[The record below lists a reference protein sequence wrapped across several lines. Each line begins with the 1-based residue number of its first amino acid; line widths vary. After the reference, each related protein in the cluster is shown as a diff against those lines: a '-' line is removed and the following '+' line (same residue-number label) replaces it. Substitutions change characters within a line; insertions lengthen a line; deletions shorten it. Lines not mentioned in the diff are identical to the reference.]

1 MLPDED
7 NFGGKFDQPLRIKPD
22 SYVNKDGIETVEYTN
37 PDTGVVDAYIS
48 AFGNNDFIAYMRVYD
63 ESGSPTNRFTSKL
76 ERRTNRPG
84 ATRAMIE
91 ELQSRLP
98 SDHQYA
104 EDVSVSTD
112 GLRFITNQLNQGY
125 SVATNSDGTPITT
138 EVAISGE
145 SITNDLPI
153 AVDPNGK
160 FENIR
165 VSTPAEFAKVKEF
178 LGKKL
183 EAFGVGLNASNVRWE
198 NGTAYIDLPVLQR
211 QTQRLAEEKQTPAP
225 TEQSVK
231 LELTPDESG
240 ATGADMKEEIQ
251 QTPLPKGTEIEH
263 EGEMLTVVGY
273 EDDGRMVVQHYGGG
287 WSDLPAGT
295 SVKVLPLV
303 DNPYGGLVSDVE
315 KGFDFLDRLGLQEPP
330 ESAPR
335 IPEGRLPRGTR
346 FFRSDFKPTGSPTPP
361 SYALTPEG
369 LLYEDSGRG
378 MTHGGVSPWRLIGK
392 LNPPAPQPITPT
404 GEAPT
409 DSLPADQPTSGDVGT
424 SPAVQR
430 DPSKPEQ
437 MTPEERGL
445 LGHQEVIE
453 LAKQDYELAKTG
465 QTWGYSGGQN
475 YKSKAAAVKDTKER
489 LDKVSNPNESDIKR
503 GASDH
508 YGEVNKALEAQNP
521 VSSAAVEAYSITL
534 PEGYVR
540 QGELYVFQPTAT
552 AANETPIDAANVDG
566 VLGVPPIVQ
575 SVLETFAKASR
586 AWGQAKKKKSRALPT
601 FVPPPKEPFKPSAE
615 RFAQFYMDDG
625 FPEDVALKNGT
636 KLMQAIESGEWT
648 NLLHPDNKKSR
659 AIWETWTRTKL
670 PKGVAATE
678 AAFRAFVAEYRAKT
692 FTTPA
697 AELSEAD
704 LDAEIMRV
712 AEQAVKPDAS
722 EALKSRALE
731 LSKEFQKRQGQVAT
745 NREEKQTSSRRRAIA
760 LKALAATGGRG
771 TVGNLTGDSFAQ
783 VRANLLSELTGA
795 KVPKAKAG
803 INALMKAFYQEFGI
817 PADTEAGMRKN
828 LAEAFQRAVSQE
840 AVETPTPAP
849 STAEASSQQFT
860 SDTIED
866 TLTPAEKSEAATEL
880 GHSSW
885 GKEALED
892 FKARL
897 ADWLVTGKTASKKLA
912 AIFKRLVN
920 SAKALAVAGLSAIS
934 VNTGDAR
941 VTAES
946 GNAPV
951 QPVAFRAVLND
962 MPAPR
967 FRFPAGLPQSRP
979 LPQAQQRGVL
989 LPRPRTPRVAD
1000 FGNVRA
1006 PAEVVN
1012 TANWVVDNDDT
1023 QGRPFVVADKKRG
1036 WVYVFN
1042 ADGSLEGRN
1051 PAIFGKDT
1059 GDTREKGTRVTP
1071 SGRFEATVDPDAGPL
1086 YGTTVDFLETEE
1098 SVLAIHRVYLPEAK
1112 ERRRALESKGGA
1124 DNRMSHGCINVEDT
1138 FYDDTLQP
1146 LFSESGGVVYILPET
1161 KSGAKPSSPRSP
1173 AENLVSFTAANGQKL
1188 VGEVQSVTGNKA
1200 TVAYQWNGK
1209 TKTQV
1214 VPVSQLGSPV
1224 ASVATPPKYQYNQ
1237 EQNTR
1242 KLGKHF
1248 PTSLGVHANHDF
1260 RKSFASMAKDTSL
1273 GQDYQM
1279 IAKLLSNMP
1288 EFKGMDLH
1296 LVADENIKYAGEY
1309 SWNRGK
1315 PSIAIN
1321 LRLIARGQVDA
1332 LGSILHEALHHVTL
1346 AKVRN
1351 PQGTFENEVVSK
1363 LDLIRES
1370 VREYAESKGFG
1381 ERLDYELGSTEEFI
1395 TALFTRPDFQ
1405 AFIASIPDSAAPA
1418 VAVGKFRSV
1427 LSELFRLIAEL
1438 IHGKPVL
1445 RGSALE
1451 QAMTTSLALFN
1462 TPFRAIETGGLEALN
1477 AARSYAGER
1486 AQMPQFMRDSL
1497 ETAQAMAAAGK
1508 TSEEIRAVTGWFPGK
1523 YDGKMRFEVPDE
1535 GATLNERQEMRDIRS
1550 QLEAASNEFEAVK
1563 SKGQGFTPEFNA
1575 AQLKVGNLKNK
1586 LAREEANGGLTTV
1599 GERLEHPAFFA
1610 AYPSA
1615 KSIRLLLEPMQSN
1628 YGGFFDPISNKIAI
1642 NSTHSK
1648 EAQLSSLLHE
1658 LQHWVQKQEN
1668 FSEGGDL
1675 SQFLYS
1681 DDFKL
1686 SEEDQTIVDSI
1697 DSKVAELREE
1707 ERRLGEFFRN
1717 LPDSMKGVGKAEKES
1732 RRLESISYEIRSLN
1746 DQKYAITKP
1755 ARNRM
1760 AMDKYRRTSGEIEA
1774 RDVQARQRF
1783 TPEQRKAV
1791 APYSSEN
1798 IAKEDAI
1805 VMFGGSGAQ
1814 ASTGKGLAALFPQT
1828 GDKAAKPINLSAAYQ
1843 RAAIGKS
1850 SQWVTIKEVYEQ
1862 AKADNP
1868 ALTPEAFMAQ
1878 ISQQNDNGEVFIS
1891 PVENSATVEAAR
1903 PFVIGNAGVE
1913 MMVPSG
1919 TAASR
1924 IDEETDAEYMA
1935 AVESGDVAKQQAMV
1949 DAAAFD
1955 QDGLASDEISQMID
1969 RNSPSMALDY
1979 RAIAKSLGGKKYVLT
1994 EVQTDELRFEQGS
2007 ENVVDA
2013 KRADPSKGP
2022 IVIGVDGLIV
2032 DGRHRATLAKQR
2044 GQKTILAY
2052 TPQNTDPI
2060 TRDEQGN
2067 VIPLSQRFN
2076 PESPSIL
2083 YAAPIDTT
2091 QSSERPTDIPEGLR
2105 QTGNPVATAGGGTNP
2120 ASVLARLDAGR
2131 EAAVS
2136 AAVAESDWENYTPE
2150 QKTEALNAFIRSVY
2164 GAADYSSWAQL
2175 RDISGPVFTR
2185 GSGDSASVRG
2195 SVGADGRLN
2204 LELTYD
2210 NTERVLGAVKAGE
2223 SARNL
2228 FAFSY
2233 DVAQEEIIH
2242 AADKVATFRRWVA
2255 AGRPGT
2261 FLEFE
2266 RSEAKATV
2274 TQINQTRLALQES
2287 DPDAAQKI
2295 KDAMLASWNIYR
2307 SNDPVTG
2314 VAGLLLRLERTKNDA
2329 ALYLYELRRQLTQL
2343 KRQDFTTETGWQKFR
2358 NMLQKWITDAIN
2370 SLRGVQDVFRS
2381 GMAGDL
2387 IQRQLADLEAAL
2399 DGKPLPPVSRPAASR
2414 ADDGEGVIDIGGEA
2428 EPADGGGTQLFQK
2441 DPTAIGSTF
2450 ITPADIT
2457 LQERRS
2463 QEETLAKARKIIAEE
2478 VQKDKEGGRAIALQ
2492 RFKTDLSIPPEVRAL
2507 GSGLVAQQADL
2518 LANLEL
2524 DAIRQEGLDALAD
2537 EADKVSGII
2546 GSDYEYWR
2554 NLQLAANL
2562 DVDKMAEE
2570 AARTLNILNVFRR
2583 LTPEGFLRRM
2593 KRQYNATVQESISQ
2607 NFDISPGEVE
2617 AEIMRLWRMMREAG
2631 ATARGEAIAAA
2642 LKAFM
2647 PRRVNT
2653 RKIIESLFPQ
2663 AGTRQRMSKG
2673 GEALVRNFFQMM
2685 AGPRDQKG
2693 PLAEFDESIQNA
2705 LSGMLRKVME
2715 ANGLVAKNQSN
2726 QATDIDKLVRS
2737 VSADELR
2744 FDKIAA
2750 ADEAMQKELDAIE
2763 DPERRSTL
2771 RQAWEEATAK
2781 MYTNIASDA
2790 TVRRAINAELK
2801 GMNVDWRKMFDSNQK
2816 PDAVKA
2822 RVVDTVMTKIE
2833 GLLTGETD
2841 ATAEVS
2847 RLEAEAASAGKDR
2860 QKQIADQ
2867 IKEVQSQAASLR
2879 QNLNMLRDEV
2889 EAAFDFIAAN
2899 KRTEWLAY
2907 REGIE
2912 ARRRVAEHR
2921 AAFMEALRNQGVAED
2936 ALLRISKKL
2945 LAGPLPQKPDQN
2957 PVSAL
2962 VGEHMKEE
2970 VPNFVD
2976 KLVALDVDRA
2986 TAEQLDTAAKALRAD
3001 IAEVEK
3007 LKAAE
3012 RAVKKLMDSLK
3023 PKPRAPREKIEKA
3036 LKALFTAAET
3046 GALDSQEF
3054 FDAFGEAF
3062 GHPPLTPEQQER
3074 IKKLTREIN
3083 SLPKGAARVD
3093 KQQELDEEMALWKGI
3108 AARDVLLS
3116 AWYANILS
3124 GISTQGMGLFGNSLN
3139 MALRSFFLA
3148 VTNPRSA
3155 KAYFQG
3161 AFGEGL
3167 KTGIKEAWAAMQGRG
3182 LYKVSKYGD
3191 KNMVSALELLR
3202 KKGPATLP
3210 EWIAYIASAGTNLRY
3225 VFRVMQAI
3233 DALAW
3238 NTAREGHAYLAAHRA
3253 LLDQQR
3259 ADGVKRSPEEFSR
3272 AMIENL
3278 GGDAKRI
3285 EEDMR
3290 AAREELISRGQ
3301 TPDLLTVDRMAR
3313 EARNA
3318 RRLSTKPSNRFAD
3331 RIVMQQDPEGIG
3343 DVISSIITVIQ
3354 KKGNFMGVPFG
3365 QLLIPFNKIV
3375 ANLFEQS
3382 LDYTPVGALRSYL
3395 GGHLTDI
3402 QSIDWSG
3409 KVQFKD
3415 KSVQFDAV
3423 ERAER
3428 MAASVTGTLAAS
3440 VLFALASMFK
3450 DEPDEDV
3457 PFMIYGF
3464 GPESKNKRD
3473 QMPKGWTPYS
3483 MKVFDVIIKFSE
3495 MPFGVMFAAAGNA
3508 LDAMRYKNMD
3518 NKSSAQ
3524 RLAYVLKT
3532 SAKGF
3537 TEQGVLSSF
3546 DTALEV
3552 LTFQASDK
3560 KFTDVPVNVAK
3571 GMVPGQGM
3579 LRDISVLFD
3588 PVKIKDDTVA
3598 AAFLRDFPV
3607 VRRIGT
3613 RPALNVFGEP
3623 MTFDGRIP
3631 FVRRIGT
3638 LREKHPVA
3646 DYLGR
3651 NGLSIP
3657 GMAQTI
3663 VVGQY
3668 LPKDMKDRIQRRAL
3682 QTSAMENGVFT
3693 VEQDYNFRK
3702 RAGELTKA
3710 AVESL
3715 LTQVPT
3721 ITSDRQR
3728 ENVQNLINRKVEIA
3742 RRRAMLEAVPAQ

>member
-1 MLPDED
+1 MNQNIAAGAANAPATVKALEEA
-7 NFGGKFDQPLRIKPD
+7 QALYEAQTLARERQAAEETLRQQ
-22 SYVNKDGIETVEYTN
+22 E
-37 PDTGVVDAYIS
+37 A
-48 AFGNNDFIAYMRVYD
+48 
-63 ESGSPTNRFTSKL
+63 
-76 ERRTNRPG
+76 ER
-84 ATRAMIE
+84 AAAE
-91 ELQSRLP
+91 EQ
-98 SDHQYA
+98 
-104 EDVSVSTD
+104 
-112 GLRFITNQLNQGY
+112 
-125 SVATNSDGTPITT
+125 
-138 EVAISGE
+138 
-145 SITNDLPI
+145 
-153 AVDPNGK
+153 
-160 FENIR
+160 
-165 VSTPAEFAKVKEF
+165 
-178 LGKKL
+178 
-183 EAFGVGLNASNVRWE
+183 EA
-198 NGTAYIDLPVLQR
+198 
-211 QTQRLAEEKQTPAP
+211 QRLAEEEQTAAREAEERRKRYEAMRA
-225 TEQSVK
+225 EQSVK

-240 ATGADMKEEIQ
+240 ATGAGMKEEIQ
-251 QTPLPKGTEIEH
+251 PVSNLLAGTPLNDP
-263 EGEMLTVVGY
+263 
-273 EDDGRMVVQHYGGG
+273 
-287 WSDLPAGT
+287 
-295 SVKVLPLV
+295 
-303 DNPYGGLVSDVE
+303 
-315 KGFDFLDRLGLQEPP
+315 
-330 ESAPR
+330 SAPR
-335 IPEGRLPRGTR
+335 VFRENSEALNRSQSIPVSREEAVDLIYSKVTQADGRQEDERFGPDPFDPGSGPSAGFITDNVGEMSQSLRRRAVEGDRILPEEAQQLWNEREVIRYAWGQEFNSNNRRTR
-346 FFRSDFKPTGSPTPP
+346 SNWREGWTALHEPYDAPKGSGPGNLDAFYDVL
-361 SYALTPEG
+361 SADEFLESEG
-369 LLYEDSGRG
+369 LPKPPPPQP
-378 MTHGGVSPWRLIGK
+378 VKPK
-392 LNPPAPQPITPT
+392 PAPQPITPT
-404 GEAPT
+404 GEPQSIPLDQLTVIPEDMARAEASRDANDERWQRASQSKEPIRAIRRPDGTLRIMDGHHRYLAARDRGDASIPVTIEPPFTPAQGKPT
-409 DSLPADQPTSGDVGT
+409 DSLPADQPTSGDVGSVRDVMEAEFKPKEQQ
-424 SPAVQR
+424 SPDEYLADFSYEIALSRAER
-430 DPSKPEQ
+430 D
-437 MTPEERGL
+437 
-445 LGHQEVIE
+445 H
-453 LAKQDYELAKTG
+453 
-465 QTWGYSGGQN
+465 SG
-475 YKSKAAAVKDTKER
+475 KS
-489 LDKVSNPNESDIKR
+489 L
-503 GASDH
+503 
-508 YGEVNKALEAQNP
+508 KALKKEGKEAYSKRAAKSLKQSHIDAIKIATGLDGDSNKSFAGYGMEIPHNP
-521 VSSAAVEAYSITL
+521 VSAEAVDTYGIKL

-540 QGELYVFQPTAT
+540 QGELYVFQPTVT
-552 AANETPIDAANVDG
+552 TP
-566 VLGVPPIVQ
+566 
-575 SVLETFAKASR
+575 
-586 AWGQAKKKKSRALPT
+586 
-601 FVPPPKEPFKPSAE
+601 
-615 RFAQFYMDDG
+615 
-625 FPEDVALKNGT
+625 
-636 KLMQAIESGEWT
+636 
-648 NLLHPDNKKSR
+648 
-659 AIWETWTRTKL
+659 
-670 PKGVAATE
+670 TE
-678 AAFRAFVAEYRAKT
+678 
-692 FTTPA
+692 TPA
-697 AELSEAD
+697 A
-704 LDAEIMRV
+704 
-712 AEQAVKPDAS
+712 
-722 EALKSRALE
+722 
-731 LSKEFQKRQGQVAT
+731 
-745 NREEKQTSSRRRAIA
+745 
-760 LKALAATGGRG
+760 
-771 TVGNLTGDSFAQ
+771 
-783 VRANLLSELTGA
+783 
-795 KVPKAKAG
+795 
-803 INALMKAFYQEFGI
+803 
-817 PADTEAGMRKN
+817 
-828 LAEAFQRAVSQE
+828 
-840 AVETPTPAP
+840 
-849 STAEASSQQFT
+849 
-860 SDTIED
+860 
-866 TLTPAEKSEAATEL
+866 
-880 GHSSW
+880 
-885 GKEALED
+885 
-892 FKARL
+892 
-897 ADWLVTGKTASKKLA
+897 
-912 AIFKRLVN
+912 
-920 SAKALAVAGLSAIS
+920 
-934 VNTGDAR
+934 
-941 VTAES
+941 
-946 GNAPV
+946 
-951 QPVAFRAVLND
+951 
-962 MPAPR
+962 
-967 FRFPAGLPQSRP
+967 
-979 LPQAQQRGVL
+979 
-989 LPRPRTPRVAD
+989 
-1000 FGNVRA
+1000 
-1006 PAEVVN
+1006 
-1012 TANWVVDNDDT
+1012 
-1023 QGRPFVVADKKRG
+1023 
-1036 WVYVFN
+1036 
-1042 ADGSLEGRN
+1042 
-1051 PAIFGKDT
+1051 
-1059 GDTREKGTRVTP
+1059 
-1071 SGRFEATVDPDAGPL
+1071 
-1086 YGTTVDFLETEE
+1086 
-1098 SVLAIHRVYLPEAK
+1098 
-1112 ERRRALESKGGA
+1112 
-1124 DNRMSHGCINVEDT
+1124 
-1138 FYDDTLQP
+1138 
-1146 LFSESGGVVYILPET
+1146 
-1161 KSGAKPSSPRSP
+1161 PRSP

-1200 TVAYQWNGK
+1200 TVAYSWNGK
-1209 TKTQV
+1209 MKTQV

-1248 PTSLGVHANHDF
+1248 PTALGVHANHDF

-1273 GQDYQM
+1273 GQGYQM
-1279 IAKLLSNMP
+1279 IARMLSKMP
-1288 EFKGMDLH
+1288 EFRGMDLH

-1309 SWNRGK
+1309 SWNKGK
-1315 PSIAIN
+1315 PSIAVN

-1351 PQGTFENEVVSK
+1351 PQGAFENEVVSK

-1370 VREYAESKGFG
+1370 VREYAESKGLG

-1405 AFIASIPDSAAPA
+1405 ALIASIPDSAAPG
-1418 VAVGKFRSV
+1418 VAVGKFRSL
-1427 LSELFRLIAEL
+1427 LSEIFRLIAEL
-1438 IHGKPVL
+1438 VHGKPVL

-1523 YDGKMRFEVPDE
+1523 YDGKMRWEIPDE
-1535 GATLNERQEMRDIRS
+1535 GAMLDERQALKDIRS
-1550 QLEAASNEFEAVK
+1550 QLKSARDEFSVIK
-1563 SKGQGFTPEFNA
+1563 SKGLGFTPEFNA
-1575 AQLKVGNLKNK
+1575 AQLKVGNLQNK
-1586 LAREEANGGLTTV
+1586 LAREEANGDLTTV
-1599 GERLEHPAFFA
+1599 GERLEHPALFA
-1610 AYPSA
+1610 AYPAA
-1615 KSIRLLLEPMQSN
+1615 KNIRLLLEPMQSN
-1628 YGGFFDPISNKIAI
+1628 YGGYFDPISNKIAI
-1642 NSTHSK
+1642 NSSHSK
-1648 EAQLSSLLHE
+1648 EAQISSLLHE
-1658 LQHWVQKQEN
+1658 VQHWIQKQEN
-1668 FSEGGDL
+1668 FAEGGDL

-1686 SEEDQTIVDSI
+1686 STEDQAVVEDI
-1697 DSKVAELREE
+1697 DSKIAALREE
-1707 ERRLGEFFRN
+1707 EKGLGEFFRS
-1717 LPDSMKGVGKAEKES
+1717 LPDSMKGAGKSEKES
-1732 RRLESISYEIRSLN
+1732 RRLNTISSEIRDLR
-1746 DQKYAITKP
+1746 DKRYAITKP
-1755 ARNRM
+1755 ARNKM
-1760 AMDKYRRTSGEIEA
+1760 ALDKYRRTAGEIES

-1814 ASTGKGLAALFPQT
+1814 ASMGKGIKALFPQT
-1828 GDKAAKPINLSAAYQ
+1828 GDKAAKPPELGERWWATTTRAEARSVLEPASLEELKAIAVRMDENPNQPKAKLIDRLVQITGVYADAVGIRGADAVGPRGTMPDYTGQAAAAQQRMREQRAARAQQPKERGLPKKAKPRTPEEFARDMAALMAKPATGGKPINLSAAYQ
-1843 RAAIGKS
+1843 KAVTGKS
-1850 SQWVTIKEVYEQ
+1850 SQWVSIKEVYEQ

-1868 ALTPEAFMAQ
+1868 SLTPEAFMQ
-1878 ISQQNDNGEVFIS
+1878 FVQQQNDAGGVMIS
-1891 PVENSATVEAAR
+1891 PVENVSTVEAAQ

-1913 MMVPSG
+1913 MIVPSG

-1924 IDEETDAEYMA
+1924 IDEETDAEYLA
-1935 AVESGDVAKQQAMV
+1935 AVEAGDMETAQRMV
-1949 DAAAFD
+1949 DAAAKAAGYNVGPVWHGTQSPEQFFEFKPRY
-1955 QDGLASDEISQMID
+1955 GFINYYYFASNKGFSKAMSRRSTGDFS
-1969 RNSPSMALDY
+1969 
-1979 RAIAKSLGGKKYVLT
+1979 GGKSRVIGAMLKINNPLDLRSAENLADTLKLFKETLGEATPRKIANQFPLRREHEWHQPWEAIITDVEHAENKEFINPLRNALIAAGYDGMVFNEVGPTLEKIGKHKT
-1994 EVQTDELRFEQGS
+1994 ETWVAFDPNQIKS
-2007 ENVVDA
+2007 
-2013 KRADPSKGP
+2013 ADPVTYKDGKP
-2022 IVIGVDGLIV
+2022 I
-2032 DGRHRATLAKQR
+2032 K
-2044 GQKTILAY
+2044 
-2052 TPQNTDPI
+2052 
-2060 TRDEQGN
+2060 
-2067 VIPLSQRFN
+2067 LSDRFN

-2083 YAAPIDTT
+2083 YAAPIDTQPRT
-2091 QSSERPTDIPEGLR
+2091 GDSDAEAGGSETSAPISSE
-2105 QTGNPVATAGGGTNP
+2105 
-2120 ASVLARLDAGR
+2120 LDARR
-2131 EAAVS
+2131 EEAIS
-2136 AAVAESDWENYTPE
+2136 AAVAQNDWGNYTRE
-2150 QKTEALNAFIRSVY
+2150 QKV
-2164 GAADYSSWAQL
+2164 AAAESFLAE
-2175 RDISGPVFTR
+2175 RVR
-2185 GSGDSASVRG
+2185 GLGIFSPPHELLSRVTAGDPGGSYVRVDSADSKSLGVTIN
-2195 SVGADGRLN
+2195 VGQGAGIDKYANFSPQEVFAHL
-2204 LELTYD
+2204 YD
-2210 NTERVLGAVKAGE
+2210 I
-2223 SARNL
+2223 
-2228 FAFSY
+2228 
-2233 DVAQEEIIH
+2233 AQEEGIH
-2242 AADKVATFRRWVA
+2242 VLQYMGLHRKWVESGAKGGTAGFLRLIEKEFKTTFD
-2255 AGRPGT
+2255 
-2261 FLEFE
+2261 
-2266 RSEAKATV
+2266 
-2274 TQINQTRLALQES
+2274 QINKARIDLQQT
-2287 DPDAAQKI
+2287 DPAAAQKI
-2295 KDAMLASWNIYR
+2295 KDAMLASWNLYHAQ
-2307 SNDPVTG
+2307 DPV
-2314 VAGLLLRLERTKNDA
+2314 AGISGLWDRLGQSAEMQANFTLEMVRM
-2329 ALYLYELRRQLTQL
+2329 LTQL

-2358 NMLQKWITDAIN
+2358 SMIKRWLTDAIN
-2370 SLRGVQDVFRS
+2370 ALRGVQDVFRS

-2524 DAIRQEGLDALAD
+2524 DAFKQEGLDALAD
-2537 EADKVSGII
+2537 QAGKVSGII

-2570 AARTLNILNVFRR
+2570 AARTLNILSVFRR

-2607 NFDISPGEVE
+2607 NFDIPPGEVE
-2617 AEIMRLWRMMREAG
+2617 AEIMRLWRMMQEAG

-2653 RKIIESLFPQ
+2653 RRIIESLFPQ

-2673 GEALVRNFFQMM
+2673 GEALVRSFFQMM

-2693 PLAEFDESIQNA
+2693 PLAEFDESVQNA

-2763 DPERRSTL
+2763 DPERRAVL
-2771 RQAWEEATAK
+2771 QQAWEEATAK

-2790 TVRRAINAELK
+2790 TVRRAINSELK
-2801 GMNVDWRKMFDSNQK
+2801 GINVDWRKMFDSNQK
-2816 PDAVKA
+2816 PDAIKA
-2822 RVVDTVMTKIE
+2822 KVADAVMTKIE
-2833 GLLTGETD
+2833 GLLTD
-2841 ATAEVS
+2841 A
-2847 RLEAEAASAGKDR
+2847 
-2860 QKQIADQ
+2860 ADPT
-2867 IKEVQSQAASLR
+2867 VR
-2879 QNLNMLRDEV
+2879 QNLNMLRGEV

-2945 LAGPLPQKPDQN
+2945 LAGPLPQKPDRN

-3054 FDAFGEAF
+3054 FDALGEAL
-3062 GHPPLTPEQQER
+3062 GRPPLTAEQQAK

-3083 SLPKGAARVD
+3083 ALPKGAARVD
-3093 KQQELDEEMALWKGI
+3093 KQQELDEELALWKGI

-3124 GISTQGMGLFGNSLN
+3124 GISTQGIGLFGNLANFLPRSL
-3139 MALRSFFLA
+3139 FLA
-3148 VTNPRSA
+3148 ATNPRSA
-3155 KAYFQG
+3155 RAYFQG

-3167 KTGIKEAWAAMQGRG
+3167 KTGLREAQAALKGRG

-3210 EWIAYIASAGTNLRY
+3210 EWIAYIASGGTRLRY
-3225 VFRVMQAI
+3225 VFRIMQAI

-3238 NTAREGHAYLAAHRA
+3238 NTAREGQAYLAAHRA

-3259 ADGVKRSPEEFSR
+3259 AGANRSPEEFSR
-3272 AMIENL
+3272 ALIENL
-3278 GGDAKRI
+3278 GGDAKQI

-3290 AAREELISRGQ
+3290 TAREELISRGQ
-3301 TPDLLTVDRMAR
+3301 TPDLTTIARMAG

-3318 RRLSTKPSNRFAD
+3318 RRSSTVNKMSNRFAD

-3440 VLFALASMFK
+3440 VMFALASLFK

-3457 PFMIYGF
+3457 PFMLYGL
-3464 GPESKNKRD
+3464 GPESKIKRD
-3473 QMPKGWTPYS
+3473 QMPKGWTPFS
-3483 MKVFDVIIKFSE
+3483 AKIGDTIIKFSE

-3588 PVKIKDDTVA
+3588 PVKIKDDTIA

-3607 VRRIGT
+3607 VRRLGT

-3631 FVRRIGT
+3631 FVRRIAT
-3638 LREKHPVA
+3638 VREKHPVA

-3710 AVESL
+3710 AVEGL